1 MTCCTDVHKQFD
13 QFANG
18 KVQVGELPR
27 WTHVHGKVAWY
38 VYQGSYSEL
47 GSKGFNT
54 FWKRFGEAKLEMD
67 GPPGDVYVCSPAC
80 HEKDKQT
87 KMLTI
92 LWCPIK

>member
-13 QFANG
+13 KFANG

-38 VYQGSYSEL
+38 VYQGPYSEL

-67 GPPGDVYVCSPAC
+67 GPLEMFMYAV
-80 HEKDKQT
+80 QT
-87 KMLTI
+87 VMKKTNKLR
-92 LWCPIK
+92 C